1 MLSSLRRSKKVESD
15 TVSCEPVMAICAQL
29 SEPLD
34 VQFEKVEPVTF
45 STAVANDK
53 AAPPPLKVE
62 QSWKLEPEM
71 IVDWSITRAS
81 MADRAPLESLTWR
94 LLNELDEIFIDDAPA
109 TRTML
114 SMLCMSEK
122 TESAMLS

>member
-1 MLSSLRRSKKVESD
+1 VLFTNSLRNVLDETVSIETPTCTMLSSLFTSEKVESD
-15 TVSCEPVMAICAQL
+15 IVSCEPVMAICAQL

-71 IVDWSITRAS
+71 IVD
-81 MADRAPLESLTWR
+81 
-94 LLNELDEIFIDDAPA
+94 
-109 TRTML
+109 
-114 SMLCMSEK
+114 
-122 TESAMLS
+122 